1 MLDIS
6 KTLIYEFWY
15 DYIKPKSGEKSKLCY
30 MDTDSFIIH
39 AKSDMI
45 YIKILQKMCVIDLIH
60 QVMKQIDCC
69 LWEKIKRLLAL

>member
-39 AKSDMI
+39 AKTDMI
-45 YIKILQKMCVIDLIH
+45 YIKILQKMYIIDLMH
-60 QVMKQIDCC
+60 QVMK
-69 LWEKIKRLLAL
+69 